1 MAEILEII
9 PEIDSP
15 KNHINRHKMEDS
27 DDWNI
32 LNILNTGTDIKI
44 NIGNIYKGD
53 IFALG
58 ANEIVNRHHAAIKVT
73 NCSNLQ

>member
-9 PEIDSP
+9 PEIDLT

-32 LNILNTGTDIKI
+32 LNILNTGTDI
-44 NIGNIYKGD
+44 N
-53 IFALG
+53 
-58 ANEIVNRHHAAIKVT
+58 
-73 NCSNLQ
+73 